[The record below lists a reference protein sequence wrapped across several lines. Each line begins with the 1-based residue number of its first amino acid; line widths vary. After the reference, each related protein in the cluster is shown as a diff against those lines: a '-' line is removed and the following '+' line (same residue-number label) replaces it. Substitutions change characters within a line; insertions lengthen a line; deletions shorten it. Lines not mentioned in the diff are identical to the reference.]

1 MGHPHCMTQSGCC
14 SWSLPQWPAMSRSST
29 IKGDPRY
36 TNTSCFETFPWPY
49 PVTDDQRKRVAEA
62 SRAVI
67 TRRHEIC
74 VEADIGLTALY
85 NAVDEG
91 AYTDLRAMHDELNEA
106 VAAAYGWPTSISH
119 DGDEIV
125 HRLLELNREIAAGT
139 RTYDPFGAQAWAAQE
154 LLLRLEGSR
163 RGNRGDLPVPPRRL
177 STPSRPARLAAC
189 LDYPGRRGR
198 RGTVGGLA
206 DLLRQ
211 LGCGRKRSR
220 CARFGLNSDGLTV
233 SGWRTMTSCPALR
246 VYRR

>member
-1 MGHPHCMTQSGCC
+1 MGAHGKRLLF
-14 SWSLPQWPAMSRSST
+14 SWQDTRTLGSNATMVFAFEDDYAMGVLSSRTHEVWAMSRSST

-74 VEADIGLTALY
+74 VEANIGLTALY

-106 VAAAYGWPTSISH
+106 VAAAYGWLASISH

-154 LLLRLEGSR
+154 LLLRREGSR
-163 RGNRGDLPVPPRRL
+163 RGNRGDLPVPPPRGSCGGFLRSFPRGSCGGFL
-177 STPSRPARLAAC
+177 RSFSTRILRGISALVFYADPAEDFYKIL
-189 LDYPGRRGR
+189 
-198 RGTVGGLA
+198 
-206 DLLRQ
+206 
-211 LGCGRKRSR
+211 
-220 CARFGLNSDGLTV
+220 
-233 SGWRTMTSCPALR
+233 
-246 VYRR
+246 

>member
-1 MGHPHCMTQSGCC
+1 MVFAFEDDYAMGVLSSRTHEV
-14 SWSLPQWPAMSRSST
+14 WAMSRSST

-74 VEADIGLTALY
+74 VEANIGLTALY

-106 VAAAYGWPTSISH
+106 VAAAYGWLASISH

-154 LLLRLEGSR
+154 LLLRREGSR
-163 RGNRGDLPVPPRRL
+163 RGNRGDLPVPPPSAL
-177 STPSRPARLAAC
+177 VSTRILRGISALVSTRILRGISALVSTRILRGISALVFYADPAGDFCAC
-189 LDYPGRRGR
+189 FLRGSC
-198 RGTVGGLA
+198 GGFLQ
-206 DLLRQ
+206 D
-211 LGCGRKRSR
+211 SVEVI
-220 CARFGLNSDGLTV
+220 V
-233 SGWRTMTSCPALR
+233 ST
-246 VYRR
+246 